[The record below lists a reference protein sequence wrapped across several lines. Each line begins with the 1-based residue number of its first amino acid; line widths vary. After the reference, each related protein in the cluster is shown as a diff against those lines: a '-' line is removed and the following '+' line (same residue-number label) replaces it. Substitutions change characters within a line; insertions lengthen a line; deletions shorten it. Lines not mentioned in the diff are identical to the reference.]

1 MSKEMVLGLVRH
13 SLTFVG
19 GLLVTKGL
27 LDTNLLTEIVG
38 GVITI
43 VGGVWSI
50 IAKKK

>member
-13 SLTFVG
+13 GLTFVG

-38 GVITI
+38 GLITV

>member
-13 SLTFVG
+13 GLTFVG

-38 GVITI
+38 GVITV